1 MTDWVAK
8 VIVTLGLCALA
19 MWGFVVAC
27 HGLAELIR
35 RQAVILGPLP

>member
-8 VIVTLGLCALA
+8 VIVTLGLCALV

-27 HGLAELIR
+27 RGLEVLVS
-35 RQAVILGPLP
+35 RQAVILAPIP